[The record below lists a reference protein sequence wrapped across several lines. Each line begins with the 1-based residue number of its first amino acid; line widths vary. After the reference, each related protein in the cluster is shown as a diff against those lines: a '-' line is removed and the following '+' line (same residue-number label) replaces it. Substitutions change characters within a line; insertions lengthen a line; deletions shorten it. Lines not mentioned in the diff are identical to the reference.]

1 MKNRTKV
8 LKISLSVFVVC
19 VLVLSALFVS
29 QRNRRF
35 DFAEKNTV
43 AMGTVLTQK
52 VYSERAGQ
60 HITHITSIV
69 NSLENVISRRIEGSP
84 VALINKGEKVENA
97 TLAEIL
103 GDCIEVSEKSGGA
116 FDVTVGE
123 VARLWSIGEEDE
135 RIPAAD
141 EISEAIKNVGSDS
154 ITIKGN
160 EISLGTSCEIDLGAI
175 GKGLACDYIM
185 NYLRA
190 ADDIDGAVVSVGG
203 SNVVYGKYNKAGDKW
218 RVAVR
223 HPREENSFLGVI
235 TLSEG
240 FISTS
245 GDYEKYF
252 EEGGK
257 RYHHILD
264 AKTGYPAESG
274 LISVTVVCDS
284 GFLSD
289 ALSTACFILGEVKG
303 KALLEKYNASGIF
316 VKENMEVSAVGEI
329 DFEAF

>member
-8 LKISLSVFVVC
+8 LKISLTVFVVC
-19 VLVLSALFVS
+19 ILVLSALFVS

-35 DFAEKNTV
+35 DFAEKNTI

-60 HITHITSIV
+60 HINHITSLV
-69 NSLENVISRRIEGSP
+69 DSLENVISKRIENSP
-84 VALINKGEKVENA
+84 VDLINKGESVESSA
-97 TLAEIL
+97 LAEIL
-103 GDCIEVSEKSGGA
+103 GNCISVTEKSGGA

-123 VARLWSIGEEDE
+123 VADLWSIGEEDE

-141 EISEAIKNVGSDS
+141 EISEAMQNVGSDG
-154 ITIKGN
+154 IIIKDD
-160 EISLGTSCEIDLGAI
+160 EISLGTSCKIDLGAV

-252 EEGGK
+252 EENGK

-274 LISVTVVCDS
+274 LISVTVVCDN

-289 ALSTACFILGEVKG
+289 ALSTACFISGEENG
-303 KALLEKYNASGIF
+303 RALLEKYNASGIF
-316 VKENMEVSAVGEI
+316 VNESMEISVVGEI

>member
-1 MKNRTKV
+1 MKNKTKA
-8 LKISLSVFVVC
+8 LKIFLTVFVVC
-19 VLVLSALFVS
+19 ILVLSALFVS

-35 DFAEKNTV
+35 DFAEKNTI

-60 HITHITSIV
+60 HITHITSVV
-69 NSLENVISRRIEGSP
+69 NSLENVISKRIEASP
-84 VALINKGEKVENA
+84 VALINKGERVENSS
-97 TLAEIL
+97 LANIL
-103 GDCIEVSEKSGGA
+103 ESCIEVSKNSEGA
-116 FDVTVGE
+116 FDVTVGK
-123 VARLWSIGEEDE
+123 VARLWNIGEEDE
-135 RIPAAD
+135 GIPDAD
-141 EISEAIKNVGSDS
+141 EISEAIANVGSEG
-154 ITIKGN
+154 IIIKDN
-160 EISLGTSCEIDLGAI
+160 EIYLATSCEIDLGAV

-185 NYLRA
+185 DYLRA

-235 TLSEG
+235 TISEG

-252 EEGGK
+252 EEDGK

-264 AKTGYPAESG
+264 AETGYPADSG
-274 LISVTVVCDS
+274 LISVTVVCDN

-289 ALSTACFILGEVKG
+289 ALSTACFILGEEKG
-303 KALLEKYNASGIF
+303 KALLKKYNASGIF
-316 VKENMEVSAVGEI
+316 VSENMEVSVVGEI

>member
-1 MKNRTKV
+1 MKNRAKV
-8 LKISLSVFVVC
+8 LKISLTVFTVC

-35 DFAEKNTV
+35 DFAEKNTI

-60 HITHITSIV
+60 HIAHINSLV
-69 NSLENVISRRIEGSP
+69 NSLENMISRRIEGSP
-84 VALINKGEKVENA
+84 VDLLNKGEKVVNSS
-97 TLAEIL
+97 LADIL
-103 GDCIEVSEKSGGA
+103 ESCREVSEKSGGA
-116 FDVTVGE
+116 FDVTVGK
-123 VARLWSIGEEDE
+123 VASLWNIGEEGE
-135 RIPAAD
+135 RIPTAD
-141 EISEAIKNVGSDS
+141 EISREIANVGSNG
-154 ITIKGN
+154 IIIKGN
-160 EISLGTSCEIDLGAI
+160 EISLGTSCEIDLGAV

-185 NYLRA
+185 SYLRA
-190 ADDIDGAVVSVGG
+190 AEDIDGAVVSVGG

-223 HPREENSFLGVI
+223 HPRDENSFLGVI

-252 EEGGK
+252 EENGK

-274 LISVTVVCDS
+274 LISVTVVCDN

-289 ALSTACFILGEVKG
+289 ALSTACFISGEENG
-303 KALLEKYNASGIF
+303 RALLEKYNASGIF
-316 VKENMEVSAVGEI
+316 VNESMEISVVGEI

>member
-1 MKNRTKV
+1 MKNRAKA
-8 LKISLSVFVVC
+8 LKISFTVFVVC
-19 VLVLSALFVS
+19 VIVLSALFVS

-35 DFAEKNTV
+35 DFAEKNTI

-69 NSLENVISRRIEGSP
+69 NSLENVISKRIEASP
-84 VALINKGEKVENA
+84 VALINKGEKVKNSS
-97 TLAEIL
+97 LAGIL
-103 GDCIEVSEKSGGA
+103 EECIELSEKSGGA
-116 FDVTVGE
+116 FDVTVGK
-123 VARLWSIGEEDE
+123 VARLWNIGEEGE
-135 RIPAAD
+135 RIPAES
-141 EISEAIKNVGSDS
+141 EIRKALSAVGSEG
-154 ITIKGN
+154 IIIKDN
-160 EISLGTSCEIDLGAI
+160 EIALGTSCEIDLGAV
-175 GKGLACDYIM
+175 GKGLACDYVM

-203 SNVVYGKYNKAGDKW
+203 SNVVYGKYNKAGDMW

-252 EEGGK
+252 EKDGK

-264 AKTGYPAESG
+264 AETGYPADSG
-274 LISVTVVCDS
+274 LISVTVVCDN

-289 ALSTACFILGEVKG
+289 ALSTACFILGEEKG

-316 VKENMEVSAVGEI
+316 VSENMEISVVGEI